1 VTVDLTGLLEQA
13 CRTRDALQVGHLG
26 RNERT
31 ATPQHPA
38 RRQRPTPRLGAVMSG
53 LPTPKR
59 TLRNEIA
66 RGLMEAHDWR
76 YDQMR
81 YCLDDAGVAVEA
93 LRNYVLVFGP
103 AALIEAL

>member
-1 VTVDLTGLLEQA
+1 
-13 CRTRDALQVGHLG
+13 
-26 RNERT
+26 
-31 ATPQHPA
+31 
-38 RRQRPTPRLGAVMSG
+38 MSG

-66 RGLMEAHDWR
+66 RGLMEAHALLSEQLGIPVDWR

-81 YCLDDAGVAVEA
+81 YCLDDAGVAVES